1 MYILDNMATNKVTIK
16 RGEYVR
22 VTTGNHTRWY
32 YY

>member
-1 MYILDNMATNKVTIK
+1 MNKVTSMNIFFK